1 MEGKKVTAEL
11 IRKLRDQTQAGI
23 MECRQALEE
32 AGLNLEKAAEIL
44 LKKGI
49 ARAEKKKD
57 RVAKDG
63 LVLSYIHG
71 GGKVGVLLEINCETD
86 FVARTEEFQTL
97 AREVAMQIASMEPKT
112 VDDLLKQEYI
122 RDQKKTIDDLVKAV
136 VGKLGENIQ
145 VRRFV
150 RFELGEQN

>member
-1 MEGKKVTAEL
+1 MAEKKVTAEL
-11 IRKLRDQTQAGI
+11 IKKLREQTQAGI
-23 MECRQALEE
+23 MECHQALEE
-32 AGLNLEKAAEIL
+32 ADLNLEKAAAIL

-71 GGKVGVLLEINCETD
+71 GGRVGVLLEINCEND

-97 AREVAMQIASMEPKT
+97 AREVAMQVASMEPKT

-122 RDQKKTIDDLVKAV
+122 RDPKKTIDDLIKAV
-136 VGKLGENIQ
+136 IGKLGENIQ
-145 VRRFV
+145 VRRFA